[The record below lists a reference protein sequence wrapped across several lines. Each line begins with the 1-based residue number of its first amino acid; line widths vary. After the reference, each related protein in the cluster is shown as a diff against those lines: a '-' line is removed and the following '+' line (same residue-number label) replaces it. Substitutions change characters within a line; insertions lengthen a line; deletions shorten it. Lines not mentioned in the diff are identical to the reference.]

1 MRPPLALLAGA
12 TVALV
17 AAAVL
22 GEYDFDGWAVIGSG
36 LLVGLFVAEAVVIVA
51 RGGSPLRA
59 VTSAGLAAG
68 ALLWAGW
75 TSTGHRLGTVSWKGW
90 AAVVLAAVAAA
101 VRARPTAAAQHTP
114 PAPASAE

>member
-12 TVALV
+12 VVALI

-36 LLVGLFVAEAVVIVA
+36 LLVGLFVAEAVVTVA
-51 RGGSPLRA
+51 RGGSRLRA
-59 VTSAGLAAG
+59 AASAGLAAG
-68 ALLWAGW
+68 ALVWAGW
-75 TSTGHRLGTVSWKGW
+75 IATGHRLGTVGWKGW
-90 AAVVLAAVAAA
+90 AAVAVAAGA
-101 VRARPTAAAQHTP
+101 GAIRARPTGAAPHSR